1 MSRIGYRSVAEWTH
15 CPSVPVTPL
24 NIALMAAPS
33 KHLVVEHLE
42 AIHAEVFEDFQSVIT
57 AIVNRRNGVYALYSG
72 DRLYYVGL
80 ARNLKARLRAHLR
93 DRHKGLWDR
102 FSVYL
107 TDGDSHMKELESLML
122 RVIKP
127 VGNRVKGKLK
137 GSKDQ
142 RRELER
148 RIKQD
153 QELKR
158 RGILGKPIQAERAER
173 KRSKSSAF
181 RRHGANG
188 AVFLRAFYKGKEFK
202 ATLNRDGSVRV
213 GTKRFNSL
221 SAAGVSVTKRGTNG
235 RHFWRARNARGEWVP
250 IGTL

>member
-1 MSRIGYRSVAEWTH
+1 MPPR
-15 CPSVPVTPL
+15 
-24 NIALMAAPS
+24 S

-42 AIHAEVFEDFQSVIT
+42 AIRADVFEDFQSVIT

-107 TDGDSHMKELESLML
+107 TNGDSHMKELEALML

-127 VGNRVKGKLK
+127 EGNRVKGKLK

-142 RRELER
+142 LHELKR
-148 RIKQD
+148 RIKQE
-153 QELKR
+153 QERKLF
-158 RGILGKPIQAERAER
+158 GILGKPAREARPEPKPKKA
-173 KRSKSSAF
+173 SGL

-188 AVFLRAFYKGKEFK
+188 AVFLRAFYKGKEYR
-202 ATLNRDGSVRV
+202 ATLSQDGTVRI
-213 GTKRFNSL
+213 GDKRYSSL
-221 SAAGVSVTKRGTNG
+221 SAAGMSITKRATNG
-235 RHFWRARNARGEWVP
+235 RRFWRVRNDAKEWVR
-250 IGTL
+250 IRAVSG

>member
-1 MSRIGYRSVAEWTH
+1 
-15 CPSVPVTPL
+15 
-24 NIALMAAPS
+24 MAPRS

-42 AIHAEVFEDFQSVIT
+42 AIRADVFEEFQSVIT
-57 AIVNRRNGVYALYSG
+57 AIVDRRNGIYALYSG

-93 DRHKGLWDR
+93 DRHKGLWER

-148 RIKQD
+148 RIKED
-153 QELKR
+153 QERTR
-158 RGILGKPIQAERAER
+158 RSILGKPIAQTASR
-173 KRSKSSAF
+173 KRSSTPQPRGPS
-181 RRHGANG
+181 ANG
-188 AVFLRAFYKGKEFK
+188 AVLLRAFYKGKVYK
-202 ATLNRDGSVRV
+202 ATLGRDGSVRV
-213 GTKRFNSL
+213 GSKRFNSL

-235 RHFWRARNARGEWVP
+235 RHFWRVRNARGEWVR
-250 IGTL
+250 ISSVKD

>member
-1 MSRIGYRSVAEWTH
+1 MRAK
-15 CPSVPVTPL
+15 
-24 NIALMAAPS
+24 S

-42 AIHAEVFEDFQSVIT
+42 AIRADVFEEFQSVIT
-57 AIVNRRNGVYALYSG
+57 AIVDRRNGIYALYSG

-127 VGNRVKGKLK
+127 IGNRVKGKLK

-142 RRELER
+142 LHELTR
-148 RIKQD
+148 RIKQE
-153 QELKR
+153 QERKLF
-158 RGILGKPIQAERAER
+158 GILGKPAREARPGPKPKKASGLR
-173 KRSKSSAF
+173 G
-181 RRHGANG
+181 HGVNG
-188 AVFLRAFYKGKEFK
+188 AIFLRAFYKGNVYR
-202 ATLNRDGSVRV
+202 AILRRDGTVRV
-213 GTKRFNSL
+213 GSKRYTSL

-235 RHFWRARNARGEWVP
+235 RHFWHVRNARNEWVR
-250 IGTL
+250 ISTLMP